1 MTVAAPKVFT
11 IPSGIPFA
19 QALAKG
25 VIGRVGGDPLA
36 LADVMIFV
44 PTRRA
49 ARNLG
54 EAFVREQKGAALG
67 PRIRALG
74 DVEEDE
80 FSFDTSGGDLELPP
94 AIAPLRR
101 RLLLATLV
109 QRWESGKGEEA
120 GLAQAIAHAG
130 ELARFLDEAHT
141 QGVDFAKLEGLV
153 TGALATHWQDV
164 VKFLGIV
171 TSEWPEVLKDEGTME
186 PALRRDEMLRRAAKR
201 LVSKPPRLVIAAGST
216 GSIPATAELLKT
228 IATLPGGAVV
238 LPGLDTTLDDE
249 SWNDLESEPGHPQ
262 YGLRQLL
269 GRLGVERKD
278 VAQWDGQKID
288 GTRSRF
294 LSEALRPP
302 PTTDAWRALADN
314 EKQSFVHALD
324 GLSLV
329 EAATPREEALVIACA
344 LREVLETPGRNA
356 ALVTPD
362 RGLGRRVAAELAR
375 WDIAIDDSAG
385 QPLTRTQAG
394 AFLAL
399 LARAAAEEFAPV
411 PLLAL
416 LKHPL
421 CAGGM
426 ARVDFLR
433 SAREMEKKVLHG
445 LRPAPGLQGIADAL
459 NKKGAPKEASPELKR
474 WFTDLSTS
482 LDPFVKAIDKSP
494 GRLDDIAKAH
504 GLAAEALAATARG
517 NGPANLWS
525 GDAGEAA
532 ARLMSEL
539 WDEGREIALGDG
551 ASYGEL
557 FRALADA
564 HAVRPAYGRHPR
576 LAILGPLEARLLH
589 FDLVILGG
597 LNEGTWPSEASTDPW
612 LSRPLRAQLGLE
624 PPERRIGQAAHD
636 FATLAASPNVLLTRS
651 LKQDGAPTVASRWL
665 LRLKQLAKGLDLE
678 TKLAPDKPLLAWA
691 RGIDD
696 RPRSP
701 RAKRPAPTPPVAA
714 RPRALSVTK
723 IETWR
728 RDPYAI
734 YGRYVLR
741 LKVLDA
747 IDMEPGPLQR
757 GTAVHA
763 ALEEFLNEF
772 PDALPPNA
780 MARLLA
786 IGDEAFAKA
795 GASPSVMSL
804 WGPRFA
810 RAARAFFDFE
820 NTRRKQRVRSVV
832 EQEGVMV
839 FPSEAGDF
847 TLKGRAD
854 RIDLFADGDATVI
867 DYKTGSLPSHRQV
880 ELLLSPQLPLEA
892 AMLLA
897 GKFPGITAKTIRQL
911 LYIKLGGGEPPAELR
926 PVDVK
931 PNEIAHEA
939 EALVKKLIAYYDK
952 ETTPYLSRVLPYR
965 ASDIGDYDHL
975 ARVREWTA
983 YGDDE

>member
-1 MTVAAPKVFT
+1 MTKAPSKVFN

-19 QALAKG
+19 AELAKG
-25 VIGRVGGDPLA
+25 VISRVGGDKLA
-36 LADVMIFV
+36 LADVLIFV

-54 EAFVREQKGAALG
+54 DAFVREQKGAALG

-80 FSFDTSGGDLELPP
+80 FTFDVSGGDLELSP

-109 QRWESGKGEEA
+109 QHWEARRGEEA

-130 ELARFLDEAHT
+130 ELARFLDEALT
-141 QGVDFAKLEGLV
+141 QGVDFSKLEGLV
-153 TGALATHWQDV
+153 TGALAAHWQDV
-164 VKFLGIV
+164 VKFLGII
-171 TSEWPEVLKDEGTME
+171 TAEWPDVLKSEGAME
-186 PALRRDEMLRRAAKR
+186 PARRRDEMLRRTAQR
-201 LVSKPPRLVIAAGST
+201 LIAKPPRLVIAAGST
-216 GSIPATAELLKT
+216 GSIPATAALLKT
-228 IATLPGGAVV
+228 ITTLPSGAVV
-238 LPGLDTTLDDE
+238 LPGLDTSLDDE
-249 SWNDLESEPGHPQ
+249 SWNDLEGEPGHPQ

-269 GRLGVERKD
+269 VHLGVDRKD
-278 VAQWDGQKID
+278 VALWDHQKID
-288 GTRSRF
+288 VSRTRF

-302 PTTDAWRALADN
+302 PTTDVWRALADK
-314 EKQSFVHALD
+314 EKQAFAHALD
-324 GLSLV
+324 GLALI

-344 LREVLETPGRNA
+344 LRDVLETPGKNA

-385 QPLTRTQAG
+385 QPLSRTQPG

-399 LARAAAEEFAPV
+399 LARAAAEQFTPV

-421 CAGGM
+421 CAGDM
-426 ARVDFLR
+426 ARVDFLAF
-433 SAREMEKKVLHG
+433 ARKLEKKILHG
-445 LRPAPGLQGIADAL
+445 LRPAPGLAGVAEAL
-459 NKKGAPKEASPELKR
+459 IKREAPAEISR
-474 WFTDLSTS
+474 WFHGVAAL
-482 LDPFVKAIDKSP
+482 LDPFAKLVAKS
-494 GRLDDIAKAH
+494 GVTLDELAHAH
-504 GLAAEALAATARG
+504 GLAAEALAATTHG
-517 NGPANLWS
+517 NGPLNLWR

-539 WDEGREIALGDG
+539 WDAGGGIALGDG

-564 HAVRPAYGRHPR
+564 HVMRPAYGRHPR

-636 FATLAASPNVLLTRS
+636 FTTLAAGKNVLLTRS

-678 TKLAPDKPLLAWA
+678 AKLAPDKPLLAWSRA
-691 RGIDD
+691 IDD
-696 RPRSP
+696 SPRTL

-734 YGRYVLR
+734 YGRYVLD
-741 LKVLDA
+741 LKPLDP

-763 ALEEFLNEF
+763 ALENFLKEF
-772 PDALPPNA
+772 PDALPANA
-780 MARLLA
+780 LARLIA

-795 GASPSVMSL
+795 GASASVMSL
-804 WGPRFA
+804 WGPRFS
-810 RAARAFFDFE
+810 RAARAFFEFE
-820 NTRRKQRVRSVV
+820 NTRRKQRVRSAV
-832 EQEGVMV
+832 EQEGAMV
-839 FPSEAGDF
+839 FPSAAGDF

-854 RIDLFADGDATVI
+854 RIDLFADGTATII
-867 DYKTGSLPSHRQV
+867 DYKTGSIPTHIQV
-880 ELLLSPQLPLEA
+880 EKLICPQLPLEA
-892 AMLLA
+892 AMLLE
-897 GKFPGITAKTIRQL
+897 GKFPGVSAKKIRQL

-926 PVDVK
+926 PVNVE
-931 PNEIAHEA
+931 PNEIAVEA
-939 EALVKKLIAYYDK
+939 EALIRKFIALYDN
-952 ETTPYLSRVLPYR
+952 ETTPYLSRILPYR
-965 ASDIGDYDHL
+965 ASDVGDYDHL